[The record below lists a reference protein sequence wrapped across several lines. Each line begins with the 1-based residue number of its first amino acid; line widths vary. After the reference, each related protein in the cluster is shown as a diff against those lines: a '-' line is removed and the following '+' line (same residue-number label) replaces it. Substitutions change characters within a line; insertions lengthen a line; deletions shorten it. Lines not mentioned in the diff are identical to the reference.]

1 MAWLPGGLAE
11 LRWGALVALFVAALA
26 TLAVYLVQYA
36 LLALRRGRPAPP
48 AAAAPAEQRDELLEE
63 GGSVLAWALSRGSW
77 RRQWRRA
84 WVAALRA
91 EAAERADSQLL
102 TFEEDDPAE
111 PLELAVKE
119 VTSVVKSAGEKV
131 VSCNVVGDSVKFLVA
146 VSAPPPAAA
155 EPQSYFVKLSPV
167 HLQLQLYVKDKGEDV
182 KVEWFLI
189 NTDEINFEIQPAVQ
203 ECSTGLVSSQLL
215 QAGITPIKSVEQ
227 IFLSADL
234 ICSLRGVQ
242 SSAESLKHHH
252 KEQTAGTCA
261 ISETLRDVLKNL
273 FSSASPSVV
282 LSVRPADTKEVQ
294 GTSPPKPPRAHELR
308 LLVRNIEVKLSD
320 LRAAGSTDL
329 VCIVQLN
336 DPMQKFSSSV
346 AKNAAHPFW
355 KEEFIFELS
364 AKSKALQLQIAE
376 DGKLDSPFS
385 GKVTVPLDLF
395 RKQPSG
401 QHSFALTSGA
411 RESSSE
417 PGLGSISA
425 EFSFIEPSEL
435 KARQVSSPVL
445 ATKIEKD
452 RTVMPCGTVVT
463 TVTAVRTKPRLEG
476 RASPLSTDSPVKTP
490 VKVKVTEKDFTVEAL
505 HSHGAPVSKTL
516 SSSDTELLVLNG
528 TDPVAEAAIRQ
539 LSESAKQKL
548 KSPRKKSTI
557 IISGVSKTSLS
568 QDSEASLMMDYA
580 AAMDSSCRE
589 ADPPTVEE
597 AVAKIAS
604 DKKQPLSASERVP
617 GTDPQQS
624 THKTWGLENGSQ
636 QWDTSTL
643 LDQTSEEISGSSLSV
658 SETGSMKK
666 SKGGILKKSAKLF
679 FRRQHHQKDP
689 GMSQSH
695 NDLVFLQQPLSEE
708 SRKKGGTLSRILS
721 KKLLS
726 RNKSKNKLNGA
737 SGEPY
742 L

>member
-1 MAWLPGGLAE
+1 
-11 LRWGALVALFVAALA
+11 
-26 TLAVYLVQYA
+26 
-36 LLALRRGRPAPP
+36 
-48 AAAAPAEQRDELLEE
+48 
-63 GGSVLAWALSRGSW
+63 
-77 RRQWRRA
+77 
-84 WVAALRA
+84 
-91 EAAERADSQLL
+91 DSQLL

-155 EPQSYFVKLSPV
+155 EAQSYFVELSPV

-189 NTDEINFEIQPAVQ
+189 NTNEINFEIQPAVQ
-203 ECSTGLVSSQLL
+203 EG
-215 QAGITPIKSVEQ
+215 
-227 IFLSADL
+227 
-234 ICSLRGVQ
+234 
-242 SSAESLKHHH
+242 
-252 KEQTAGTCA
+252 QTAGTCA

-282 LSVRPADTKEVQ
+282 LSVRPAETKEVQNVQNTSLLPQ

-308 LLVRNIEVKLSD
+308 LLVRNIAVELSD
-320 LRAAGSTDL
+320 PRAAGSTDL
-329 VCIVQLN
+329 VCIVELN

-364 AKSKALQLQIAE
+364 AKSKALQLQMVE
-376 DGKLDSPFS
+376 DGKLDSPLS

-395 RKQPSG
+395 RKQPCG
-401 QHSFALTSGA
+401 QHSFALSSGA
-411 RESSSE
+411 GESSPE

-425 EFSFIEPSEL
+425 EFSFIDPSEL

-476 RASPLSTDSPVKTP
+476 RSSPLGTDSPVKTP

-597 AVAKIAS
+597 AVAKITS
-604 DKKQPLSASERVP
+604 DEKQSLGASERVP

-624 THKTWGLENGSQ
+624 THKAWALENGSQ

-643 LDQTSEEISGSSLSV
+643 LDQTSEEVSGSSLSV

>member
-36 LLALRRGRPAPP
+36 LLALRRGRPPPAPAPP
-48 AAAAPAEQRDELLEE
+48 VQRDELLEE

-119 VTSVVKSAGEKV
+119 VTSIVKSAGEKV

-155 EPQSYFVKLSPV
+155 EAQSCFVKLSPV

-203 ECSTGLVSSQLL
+203 EG
-215 QAGITPIKSVEQ
+215 
-227 IFLSADL
+227 
-234 ICSLRGVQ
+234 
-242 SSAESLKHHH
+242 
-252 KEQTAGTCA
+252 QTAGTCA
-261 ISETLRDVLKNL
+261 ISETLIDVLKNL
-273 FSSASPSVV
+273 FSSASPSVE
-282 LSVRPADTKEVQ
+282 LSVRPADPKEVQ
-294 GTSPPKPPRAHELR
+294 GTSPPKPPRAHDLK
-308 LLVRNIEVKLSD
+308 LLVRNIAVKPSD

-364 AKSKALQLQIAE
+364 AKSKTLQLQIVE
-376 DGKLDSPFS
+376 DGKLDSPLS
-385 GKVTVPLDLF
+385 GQVTVPLDLF
-395 RKQPSG
+395 RKQPCG
-401 QHSFALTSGA
+401 QHSFAL
-411 RESSSE
+411 SSSE
-417 PGLGSISA
+417 PGPGLGSVTA

-476 RASPLSTDSPVKTP
+476 RSSPLSTDSPVKTP
-490 VKVKVTEKDFTVEAL
+490 VKVKVTEKDFIVEAL

-539 LSESAKQKL
+539 LSQSARQKL

-568 QDSEASLMMDYA
+568 QDSEAALMMDYA

-589 ADPPTVEE
+589 ADPPSVEE
-597 AVAKIAS
+597 AVAEITS
-604 DKKQPLSASERVP
+604 DKKQSLDASERVP
-617 GTDPQQS
+617 GSDPQQS
-624 THKTWGLENGSQ
+624 THKAWALENGSQ

-726 RNKSKNKLNGA
+726 RNKSRSKLNGA

>member
-1 MAWLPGGLAE
+1 
-11 LRWGALVALFVAALA
+11 
-26 TLAVYLVQYA
+26 
-36 LLALRRGRPAPP
+36 
-48 AAAAPAEQRDELLEE
+48 
-63 GGSVLAWALSRGSW
+63 
-77 RRQWRRA
+77 
-84 WVAALRA
+84 
-91 EAAERADSQLL
+91 DSQSL

-146 VSAPPPAAA
+146 VSASPPAAA
-155 EPQSYFVKLSPV
+155 EAQSYFVKLSPV
-167 HLQLQLYVKDKGEDV
+167 HLQLQLYVKDKGDDV
-182 KVEWFLI
+182 KVEWLLI
-189 NTDEINFEIQPAVQ
+189 NTNEINFEIQPAVQ
-203 ECSTGLVSSQLL
+203 EG
-215 QAGITPIKSVEQ
+215 QA
-227 IFLSADL
+227 
-234 ICSLRGVQ
+234 
-242 SSAESLKHHH
+242 
-252 KEQTAGTCA
+252 AGACA

-294 GTSPPKPPRAHELR
+294 NVQTTSLVPQGTSPPKPPRAHDLK
-308 LLVRNIEVKLSD
+308 LLVRNIAVELSD
-320 LRAAGSTDL
+320 PRAAGSTDL

-376 DGKLDSPFS
+376 DGKLDSPLS

-401 QHSFALTSGA
+401 QHSFSLSSGA

-417 PGLGSISA
+417 PGLGSITA

-476 RASPLSTDSPVKTP
+476 RSSPLSTDSPVKTP

-589 ADPPTVEE
+589 ADPPTVQE
-597 AVAKIAS
+597 AAGKITS
-604 DKKQPLSASERVP
+604 DKKEPLDASEGAP
-617 GTDPQQS
+617 GTEQQQS
-624 THKTWGLENGSQ
+624 THKAWGLENGSQ
-636 QWDTSTL
+636 RWDTSTL

-695 NDLVFLQQPLSEE
+695 NDLVFLQQPLAEE
-708 SRKKGGTLSRILS
+708 GRKKGGTLSRILS

-726 RNKSKNKLNGA
+726 RNKSKSKLNGA

-742 L
+742 

>member
-1 MAWLPGGLAE
+1 A
-11 LRWGALVALFVAALA
+11 
-26 TLAVYLVQYA
+26 
-36 LLALRRGRPAPP
+36 
-48 AAAAPAEQRDELLEE
+48 QRDELLEE

-146 VSAPPPAAA
+146 VSAPLPEAA
-155 EPQSYFVKLSPV
+155 EAQSYFVKLSPV

-189 NTDEINFEIQPAVQ
+189 NTNEIDFEIQPAVQ
-203 ECSTGLVSSQLL
+203 EVST
-215 QAGITPIKSVEQ
+215 
-227 IFLSADL
+227 
-234 ICSLRGVQ
+234 
-242 SSAESLKHHH
+242 
-252 KEQTAGTCA
+252 GTCA

-282 LSVRPADTKEVQ
+282 LSVRPADAKEVQNVQNTSLLPQ
-294 GTSPPKPPRAHELR
+294 GTSPPKPPRAHDLK
-308 LLVRNIEVKLSD
+308 LLVRNIAVELSD
-320 LRAAGSTDL
+320 PRAAGSTDL

-346 AKNAAHPFW
+346 GKNAAHPFW

-364 AKSKALQLQIAE
+364 AKSKALQLQIVE

-401 QHSFALTSGA
+401 QHSFALSSGA
-411 RESSSE
+411 GESSSEAE
-417 PGLGSISA
+417 PGLGSITA

-589 ADPPTVEE
+589 ADPPSVEE
-597 AVAKIAS
+597 PVEKITS
-604 DKKQPLSASERVP
+604 DKKEPSDASERVP
-617 GTDPQQS
+617 GTEPQQS
-624 THKTWGLENGSQ
+624 TPKTWSLENGSQ

-643 LDQTSEEISGSSLSV
+643 LDHTSEEISGSSLSV

-695 NDLVFLQQPLSEE
+695 NDLVFLQQPLAEE

-726 RNKSKNKLNGA
+726 RNKSKSKLNGA

-742 L
+742 

>member
-11 LRWGALVALFVAALA
+11 LRWGALVALFVVALA

-36 LLALRRGRPAPP
+36 LLALRRGRPAP
-48 AAAAPAEQRDELLEE
+48 AAAAPVPRRDELLEE

-131 VSCNVVGDSVKFLVA
+131 VSCNVVGDAVKFLVA

-155 EPQSYFVKLSPV
+155 EAQKYFVKLSPV

-182 KVEWFLI
+182 KVEWILI
-189 NTDEINFEIQPAVQ
+189 NINEINFEIQPAVQ
-203 ECSTGLVSSQLL
+203 EG
-215 QAGITPIKSVEQ
+215 
-227 IFLSADL
+227 
-234 ICSLRGVQ
+234 
-242 SSAESLKHHH
+242 
-252 KEQTAGTCA
+252 QTAGTCA
-261 ISETLRDVLKNL
+261 ISETLRDELKNL

-282 LSVRPADTKEVQ
+282 LSVRPADAKEVQNVQNTSLLPQ
-294 GTSPPKPPRAHELR
+294 GTSPPKPPRAHDLR
-308 LLVRNIEVKLSD
+308 LLVRNISVELSD

-336 DPMQKFSSSV
+336 EPMQKFSSSV

-364 AKSKALQLQIAE
+364 AKSKALQLQIVE
-376 DGKLDSPFS
+376 DGKLDSPFC

-395 RKQPSG
+395 RKQPCG
-401 QHSFALTSGA
+401 QHSFALSSGA

-435 KARQVSSPVL
+435 KARPVSSPVL

-476 RASPLSTDSPVKTP
+476 RSSPLSTDSPVKTP

-589 ADPPTVEE
+589 ADPPRVEE
-597 AVAKIAS
+597 AVGKTTS
-604 DKKQPLSASERVP
+604 EEKQSLGASERVP
-617 GTDPQQS
+617 EPDPQPG
-624 THKTWGLENGSQ
+624 TPKAWALENGSQ

-695 NDLVFLQQPLSEE
+695 NDLVFLQQPLAEQSH
-708 SRKKGGTLSRILS
+708 KKGGTLSRILS

-726 RNKSKNKLNGA
+726 RNKSKSKLNGA

>member
-36 LLALRRGRPAPP
+36 LLALRRGRPPP
-48 AAAAPAEQRDELLEE
+48 APAAPVQRDELLEE

-146 VSAPPPAAA
+146 VSAPPPTAA
-155 EPQSYFVKLSPV
+155 EAQSYFVKLSPV

-189 NTDEINFEIQPAVQ
+189 NTEEINFEIQPAVQ
-203 ECSTGLVSSQLL
+203 EG
-215 QAGITPIKSVEQ
+215 
-227 IFLSADL
+227 
-234 ICSLRGVQ
+234 
-242 SSAESLKHHH
+242 
-252 KEQTAGTCA
+252 QTAGTCA

-273 FSSASPSVV
+273 FSSASPSVE

-294 GTSPPKPPRAHELR
+294 NVQNTSLLPQGTSPPKPPRAHDLK
-308 LLVRNIEVKLSD
+308 LLVRNIAAEPSD

-329 VCIVQLN
+329 VCIAQLN

-364 AKSKALQLQIAE
+364 AKSKALQLQIVE
-376 DGKLDSPFS
+376 DGKLDSALS
-385 GKVTVPLDLF
+385 GQVTVPLDLF

-401 QHSFALTSGA
+401 QHSFALSSGA
-411 RESSSE
+411 GESGSE
-417 PGLGSISA
+417 PGLASISA

-476 RASPLSTDSPVKTP
+476 RSSPLSTDSPVKTP
-490 VKVKVTEKDFTVEAL
+490 VKVKVTEKDFIVEAL

-539 LSESAKQKL
+539 LSQSAKQKL

-589 ADPPTVEE
+589 ADAPTVEE
-597 AVAKIAS
+597 AVAKITS
-604 DKKQPLSASERVP
+604 DKKQSLDASERVP

-624 THKTWGLENGSQ
+624 THKAWGLENGSQ

-643 LDQTSEEISGSSLSV
+643 LDQTSEEMSGSSLSV

>member
-36 LLALRRGRPAPP
+36 LLALRRGRPPP
-48 AAAAPAEQRDELLEE
+48 APAAPERRDELLEE

-131 VSCNVVGDSVKFLVA
+131 VSCNVVGDSVQFLVA
-146 VSAPPPAAA
+146 A
-155 EPQSYFVKLSPV
+155 EAQSYFVKLSPV
-167 HLQLQLYVKDKGEDV
+167 HLQLQLYVKDKGDDV

-203 ECSTGLVSSQLL
+203 EG
-215 QAGITPIKSVEQ
+215 QA
-227 IFLSADL
+227 
-234 ICSLRGVQ
+234 
-242 SSAESLKHHH
+242 
-252 KEQTAGTCA
+252 AGTCA

-273 FSSASPSVV
+273 FSSASPSVE

-294 GTSPPKPPRAHELR
+294 NVQSTSLLPQGTSPPKPPRAHDLK
-308 LLVRNIEVKLSD
+308 LLVRNIVVEPGD

-364 AKSKALQLQIAE
+364 AKSKALQLQIVE
-376 DGKLDSPFS
+376 DGKLDSAS
-385 GKVTVPLDLF
+385 LGQVTVPLDLF
-395 RKQPSG
+395 RKQPCG
-401 QHSFALTSGA
+401 QHSFALSRVTG
-411 RESSSE
+411 ESSSE
-417 PGLGSISA
+417 PDPGLGSISA

-476 RASPLSTDSPVKTP
+476 RSSPLGTDSPVKTP
-490 VKVKVTEKDFTVEAL
+490 VKVKVTEKDFIAEAL
-505 HSHGAPVSKTL
+505 HSQGAPVSKTL

-539 LSESAKQKL
+539 LSQSAKQKL

-597 AVAKIAS
+597 AVAKITS
-604 DKKQPLSASERVP
+604 DQKQSLDASERVP
-617 GTDPQQS
+617 GTDPQQG
-624 THKTWGLENGSQ
+624 THKAWGLENGSQ

-666 SKGGILKKSAKLF
+666 SKDDCYA
-679 FRRQHHQKDP
+679 
-689 GMSQSH
+689 SQ
-695 NDLVFLQQPLSEE
+695 N
-708 SRKKGGTLSRILS
+708 
-721 KKLLS
+721 
-726 RNKSKNKLNGA
+726 
-737 SGEPY
+737 
-742 L
+742 

>member
-1 MAWLPGGLAE
+1 
-11 LRWGALVALFVAALA
+11 
-26 TLAVYLVQYA
+26 Q
-36 LLALRRGRPAPP
+36 
-48 AAAAPAEQRDELLEE
+48 
-63 GGSVLAWALSRGSW
+63 
-77 RRQWRRA
+77 
-84 WVAALRA
+84 
-91 EAAERADSQLL
+91 
-102 TFEEDDPAE
+102 
-111 PLELAVKE
+111 
-119 VTSVVKSAGEKV
+119 V

-155 EPQSYFVKLSPV
+155 EAQSYFVKLSPV

-189 NTDEINFEIQPAVQ
+189 NTNEINFEIQPAVQ
-203 ECSTGLVSSQLL
+203 EVT
-215 QAGITPIKSVEQ
+215 
-227 IFLSADL
+227 
-234 ICSLRGVQ
+234 
-242 SSAESLKHHH
+242 
-252 KEQTAGTCA
+252 GTCA
-261 ISETLRDVLKNL
+261 IPEMLRDVLKNL

-294 GTSPPKPPRAHELR
+294 NVQTTSLLPQGTSPPKPPRAHDLK
-308 LLVRNIEVKLSD
+308 LLVRNIAVELSD

-376 DGKLDSPFS
+376 DGKLDSPLS
-385 GKVTVPLDLF
+385 GMVTVPLDLF

-401 QHSFALTSGA
+401 QHSFALSSGA
-411 RESSSE
+411 REGSSE
-417 PGLGSISA
+417 PGLGSVTA

-435 KARQVSSPVL
+435 KAKQVSSPVL

-476 RASPLSTDSPVKTP
+476 RSSPLSTDSPVKTP
-490 VKVKVTEKDFTVEAL
+490 VKVKVTEKDFIVEAL

-597 AVAKIAS
+597 AVGKITS
-604 DKKQPLSASERVP
+604 DKKESLDASERGP
-617 GTDPQQS
+617 GTEPQQS
-624 THKTWGLENGSQ
+624 SHKAWGLENGSQ
-636 QWDTSTL
+636 QWDTSTF
-643 LDQTSEEISGSSLSV
+643 LDQTSEEVSGSSLSV

-695 NDLVFLQQPLSEE
+695 NDLVFLQQPLAEE

-726 RNKSKNKLNGA
+726 RNKSKSKLNGA

-742 L
+742 

>member
-36 LLALRRGRPAPP
+36 LLALRRGRPPPAPAPP
-48 AAAAPAEQRDELLEE
+48 VQRDELLEE

-119 VTSVVKSAGEKV
+119 VTSIVKSAGEKV

-155 EPQSYFVKLSPV
+155 EAQSCFVKLSPV

-203 ECSTGLVSSQLL
+203 EG
-215 QAGITPIKSVEQ
+215 
-227 IFLSADL
+227 
-234 ICSLRGVQ
+234 
-242 SSAESLKHHH
+242 
-252 KEQTAGTCA
+252 QTAGTCA
-261 ISETLRDVLKNL
+261 ISETLIDVLKNL
-273 FSSASPSVV
+273 FSSASPSVE
-282 LSVRPADTKEVQ
+282 LSVRPADPKEVQNVQNTSLLPQ
-294 GTSPPKPPRAHELR
+294 GTSPPKPPRAHDLK
-308 LLVRNIEVKLSD
+308 LLVRNIAVKPSD

-364 AKSKALQLQIAE
+364 AKSKTLQLQIVE
-376 DGKLDSPFS
+376 DGKLDSPLS
-385 GKVTVPLDLF
+385 GQVTVPLDLF
-395 RKQPSG
+395 RKQPCG
-401 QHSFALTSGA
+401 QHSFAL
-411 RESSSE
+411 SSSE
-417 PGLGSISA
+417 PGPGLGSVTA

-476 RASPLSTDSPVKTP
+476 RSSPLSTDSPVKTP
-490 VKVKVTEKDFTVEAL
+490 VKVKVTEKDFIVEAL

-539 LSESAKQKL
+539 LSQSARQKL

-568 QDSEASLMMDYA
+568 QDSEAALMMDYA

-589 ADPPTVEE
+589 ADPPSVEE
-597 AVAKIAS
+597 AVAEITS
-604 DKKQPLSASERVP
+604 DKKQSLDASERVP
-617 GTDPQQS
+617 GSDPQQS
-624 THKTWGLENGSQ
+624 THKAWALENGSQ

-726 RNKSKNKLNGA
+726 RNKSRSKLNGA

>member
-1 MAWLPGGLAE
+1 
-11 LRWGALVALFVAALA
+11 
-26 TLAVYLVQYA
+26 
-36 LLALRRGRPAPP
+36 
-48 AAAAPAEQRDELLEE
+48 
-63 GGSVLAWALSRGSW
+63 
-77 RRQWRRA
+77 
-84 WVAALRA
+84 
-91 EAAERADSQLL
+91 DSQLL

-119 VTSVVKSAGEKV
+119 VTSIVKSAGEKV

-155 EPQSYFVKLSPV
+155 EAQLYFVKLSPV
-167 HLQLQLYVKDKGEDV
+167 HLQLQLYVKDKGDV
-182 KVEWFLI
+182 KVEWILI
-189 NTDEINFEIQPAVQ
+189 NNNEINFEIQPAVQ
-203 ECSTGLVSSQLL
+203 EVT
-215 QAGITPIKSVEQ
+215 
-227 IFLSADL
+227 
-234 ICSLRGVQ
+234 
-242 SSAESLKHHH
+242 
-252 KEQTAGTCA
+252 GTCA

-282 LSVRPADTKEVQ
+282 LSVRPADAKEVQNVQNTSLLPQ
-294 GTSPPKPPRAHELR
+294 GTSPPKPPRAHDLR
-308 LLVRNIEVKLSD
+308 LLVRNISVELSD
-320 LRAAGSTDL
+320 PRAAGSTDL

-336 DPMQKFSSSV
+336 EPMQKFSSSV

-364 AKSKALQLQIAE
+364 AKSKALQLQIVE
-376 DGKLDSPFS
+376 DGKLDSPLS

-395 RKQPSG
+395 RKQPCG
-401 QHSFALTSGA
+401 QHSFALSSGA

-435 KARQVSSPVL
+435 KARPVSSPVL

-476 RASPLSTDSPVKTP
+476 RSSPLSTDSPVKTP

-589 ADPPTVEE
+589 ADPPRVEE
-597 AVAKIAS
+597 AVGKTTS
-604 DKKQPLSASERVP
+604 EEKQSLGASERAP
-617 GTDPQQS
+617 GPEPQGQKES
-624 THKTWGLENGSQ
+624 LGTHKAWALENGSQ

-695 NDLVFLQQPLSEE
+695 NDLVFLQQPLAEQSH
-708 SRKKGGTLSRILS
+708 KKGGTLSRILS

-726 RNKSKNKLNGA
+726 RNKSKSKLNGA

-742 L
+742 

>member
-1 MAWLPGGLAE
+1 ATTAGLRPPPPAEGSGAAAPLWSSMAWLPGGLAE

-36 LLALRRGRPAPP
+36 LLALRRRRPQPP
-48 AAAAPAEQRDELLEE
+48 PPLPPPPPPLRPPLRDELREE
-63 GGSVLAWALSRGSW
+63 GGSVLAWALSLGSW

-84 WVAALRA
+84 WVAALRE

-102 TFEEDDPAE
+102 TFEEDDPPE

-119 VTSVVKSAGEKV
+119 VISVVKSAEEKV
-131 VSCNVVGDSVKFLVA
+131 VSCNVVGESVKFVF
-146 VSAPPPAAA
+146 AA
-155 EPQSYFVKLSPV
+155 EAQSYSVKLSPL
-167 HLQLQLYVKDKGEDV
+167 HLQLRISVKDKGEDV
-182 KVEWFLI
+182 RVEWSLI
-189 NTDEINFEIQPAVQ
+189 NTHEINFEIQPAVQ
-203 ECSTGLVSSQLL
+203 EVS
-215 QAGITPIKSVEQ
+215 
-227 IFLSADL
+227 
-234 ICSLRGVQ
+234 Q
-242 SSAESLKHHH
+242 SG
-252 KEQTAGTCA
+252 QTAGTCA
-261 ISETLRDVLKNL
+261 ISETLRDDLKNL

-294 GTSPPKPPRAHELR
+294 NVQNTSLLPQGTSPPKPPRAHELK
-308 LLVRNIEVKLSD
+308 LLVKNIALN
-320 LRAAGSTDL
+320 LTHHCAAGSTDL
-329 VCIVQLN
+329 VCIAQLN

-355 KEEFIFELS
+355 KEEFVFELS
-364 AKSKALQLQIAE
+364 AKSKALQLQIVE
-376 DGKLDSPFS
+376 DGKLDSPLS
-385 GKVTVPLDLF
+385 AKVTVPLDLF

-401 QHSFALTSGA
+401 QQSFALNSGA
-411 RESSSE
+411 SE
-417 PGLGSISA
+417 GSPGPGLGSISA
-425 EFSFIEPSEL
+425 EFSFIEPNEL
-435 KARQVSSPVL
+435 KTRQVSSPVL

-490 VKVKVTEKDFTVEAL
+490 VKVKVTEKDFSVEAL

-580 AAMDSSCRE
+580 AAMDSSCKE

-597 AVAKIAS
+597 AAAKIPS
-604 DKKQPLSASERVP
+604 DEKLSLGASEIVP
-617 GTDPQQS
+617 DTDPQQS
-624 THKTWGLENGSQ
+624 THKAWGLENGSQ

-643 LDQTSEEISGSSLSV
+643 LDQTSEEMSGSSLSV
-658 SETGSMKK
+658 SESGSMKK
-666 SKGGILKKSAKLF
+666 SKG
-679 FRRQHHQKDP
+679 
-689 GMSQSH
+689 
-695 NDLVFLQQPLSEE
+695 
-708 SRKKGGTLSRILS
+708 
-721 KKLLS
+721 
-726 RNKSKNKLNGA
+726 
-737 SGEPY
+737 
-742 L
+742 

>member
-1 MAWLPGGLAE
+1 
-11 LRWGALVALFVAALA
+11 
-26 TLAVYLVQYA
+26 
-36 LLALRRGRPAPP
+36 AP
-48 AAAAPAEQRDELLEE
+48 RDELLDE

-119 VTSVVKSAGEKV
+119 VVSVVKSAEEKV
-131 VSCNVVGDSVKFLVA
+131 VSCNVVGDSVRFVVA
-146 VSAPPPAAA
+146 VSDPSPAAA
-155 EPQSYFVKLSPV
+155 EPQPYSVRLSPL
-167 HLQLQLYVKDKGEDV
+167 HLQLQLSVKDKGEDV

-189 NTDEINFEIQPAVQ
+189 NTNEINFEIQPAVQ
-203 ECSTGLVSSQLL
+203 EVTG
-215 QAGITPIKSVEQ
+215 T
-227 IFLSADL
+227 
-234 ICSLRGVQ
+234 R
-242 SSAESLKHHH
+242 
-252 KEQTAGTCA
+252 A
-261 ISETLRDVLKNL
+261 IPETLRDVLKNL

-294 GTSPPKPPRAHELR
+294 NVQNTSLLPQGTSPPKPPRAHELK
-308 LLVRNIEVKLSD
+308 LLVKNIAVNPPHH
-320 LRAAGSTDL
+320 RAAGSTDL

-364 AKSKALQLQIAE
+364 AKSKALQLQIVE
-376 DGKLDSPFS
+376 DGKMDSPLS

-401 QHSFALTSGA
+401 QQSFALNSEASEG
-411 RESSSE
+411 SSE
-417 PGLGSISA
+417 PGPGLGSISA

-435 KARQVSSPVL
+435 KTRQVSSPVL

-490 VKVKVTEKDFTVEAL
+490 VKVKVTEKDFSVEAL

-580 AAMDSSCRE
+580 AAMDSSCKE
-589 ADPPTVEE
+589 ADPPPVEE
-597 AVAKIAS
+597 AVAKATP
-604 DKKQPLSASERVP
+604 DEKLPLGPSEIVP
-617 GTDPQQS
+617 DTGPQQS
-624 THKTWGLENGSQ
+624 THKAWALENGSQ

-658 SETGSMKK
+658 SESGSMKK

-695 NDLVFLQQPLSEE
+695 NDLVYLQQPLSEE
-708 SRKKGGTLSRILS
+708 TRKKGGTLSRILS
-721 KKLLS
+721 RKLLS
-726 RNKSKNKLNGA
+726 RNKSKGKLNGA
-737 SGEPY
+737 PGEPY
-742 L
+742 

>member
-1 MAWLPGGLAE
+1 
-11 LRWGALVALFVAALA
+11 
-26 TLAVYLVQYA
+26 
-36 LLALRRGRPAPP
+36 
-48 AAAAPAEQRDELLEE
+48 
-63 GGSVLAWALSRGSW
+63 W

-91 EAAERADSQLL
+91 EAARRADSQLL

-131 VSCNVVGDSVKFLVA
+131 VSCNVVGDSVQFLVA

-155 EPQSYFVKLSPV
+155 EAQSYFVKLSPV
-167 HLQLQLYVKDKGEDV
+167 HLQLQLYVKEKGEDV

-189 NTDEINFEIQPAVQ
+189 NTNEINFEIQPAVQ
-203 ECSTGLVSSQLL
+203 EG
-215 QAGITPIKSVEQ
+215 
-227 IFLSADL
+227 
-234 ICSLRGVQ
+234 
-242 SSAESLKHHH
+242 
-252 KEQTAGTCA
+252 QTAGTCA

-294 GTSPPKPPRAHELR
+294 NVQSTSLLPQGTSPPKPPRAHDLK
-308 LLVRNIEVKLSD
+308 LLVRNITAELGD

-364 AKSKALQLQIAE
+364 AKSKALQLQIVE
-376 DGKLDSPFS
+376 DGKLDSPLS
-385 GKVTVPLDLF
+385 GKATVPLDLF
-395 RKQPSG
+395 RKQPCG
-401 QHSFALTSGA
+401 QHSFALSSGA

-476 RASPLSTDSPVKTP
+476 RSSPLGTDSPVKTP

-597 AVAKIAS
+597 AGGEITS
-604 DKKQPLSASERVP
+604 DKKESSDASEKVP

-624 THKTWGLENGSQ
+624 THKAWGLENGSQ

-643 LDQTSEEISGSSLSV
+643 LDQASEEISGSSLSV

-695 NDLVFLQQPLSEE
+695 NDLVFLQQPLAEE

-726 RNKSKNKLNGA
+726 RNKSKSKLNGA

>member
-1 MAWLPGGLAE
+1 AGLRPPLPAGRALEGSGAAAPLWSAMAWLPGGLAE
-11 LRWGALVALFVAALA
+11 LRWGALVVLFVAALA

-36 LLALRRGRPAPP
+36 LLALRRGRPPPP
-48 AAAAPAEQRDELLEE
+48 AAAPVQRDELLEE

-91 EAAERADSQLL
+91 EAAERADSQLFS
-102 TFEEDDPAE
+102 FEEDDPAE

-155 EPQSYFVKLSPV
+155 EAQSYFVKLSPV

-189 NTDEINFEIQPAVQ
+189 NTNEINFEIQPAVQ
-203 ECSTGLVSSQLL
+203 EG
-215 QAGITPIKSVEQ
+215 
-227 IFLSADL
+227 
-234 ICSLRGVQ
+234 
-242 SSAESLKHHH
+242 
-252 KEQTAGTCA
+252 QTAGTCA

-282 LSVRPADTKEVQ
+282 LNVRPADTKEVQNVQSTSLLPQ
-294 GTSPPKPPRAHELR
+294 GTSPPKPPRAHDLR
-308 LLVRNIEVKLSD
+308 LLVRNMAAELSD

-376 DGKLDSPFS
+376 DGKLDSPLS

-401 QHSFALTSGA
+401 QHSFALS
-411 RESSSE
+411 REGSSE
-417 PGLGSISA
+417 PGLGSITA

-476 RASPLSTDSPVKTP
+476 RSSPLSTDSPVKTP

-568 QDSEASLMMDYA
+568 QDSEASLMLDYA

-597 AVAKIAS
+597 AVEKITS
-604 DKKQPLSASERVP
+604 DKKESLDASERVP
-617 GTDPQQS
+617 GTEPQQS
-624 THKTWGLENGSQ
+624 TPKAWGLENGSQ

-695 NDLVFLQQPLSEE
+695 NDLVFLQQPLAEE

-726 RNKSKNKLNGA
+726 RNKSKSKLNGA

>member
-1 MAWLPGGLAE
+1 E

-36 LLALRRGRPAPP
+36 LLALRRGRPPPPPAPAPP
-48 AAAAPAEQRDELLEE
+48 VQRDELLEE

-131 VSCNVVGDSVKFLVA
+131 VSCNVVGDAVKFLFA

-155 EPQSYFVKLSPV
+155 EAQSYFVKLSPV

-189 NTDEINFEIQPAVQ
+189 NTNEINFEIQPAV
-203 ECSTGLVSSQLL
+203 EEG
-215 QAGITPIKSVEQ
+215 
-227 IFLSADL
+227 
-234 ICSLRGVQ
+234 
-242 SSAESLKHHH
+242 
-252 KEQTAGTCA
+252 QTAETCA

-294 GTSPPKPPRAHELR
+294 NVQNTSLLPQGTSPPKPPRAHDLK
-308 LLVRNIEVKLSD
+308 LLVRNIAVKLSD

-364 AKSKALQLQIAE
+364 AKSKALQLQIVE
-376 DGKLDSPFS
+376 DGKLDSPLS
-385 GKVTVPLDLF
+385 EKVTVPLDLF

-401 QHSFALTSGA
+401 QHSFALN
-411 RESSSE
+411 SSE
-417 PGLGSISA
+417 PGPGLGSITA

-476 RASPLSTDSPVKTP
+476 RSSPLSTDSPVKTP

-539 LSESAKQKL
+539 LSASAKQKL

-589 ADPPTVEE
+589 EDPPTVEE
-597 AVAKIAS
+597 AVAKITS
-604 DKKQPLSASERVP
+604 DEKQSLGAPERVP
-617 GTDPQQS
+617 STDPQQS
-624 THKTWGLENGSQ
+624 THKAWGLENGSQ

-708 SRKKGGTLSRILS
+708 GRKKGGTLSRILS

-726 RNKSKNKLNGA
+726 RNKSKSKLNGA

>member
-36 LLALRRGRPAPP
+36 LLALRRRRPPPVPAP
-48 AAAAPAEQRDELLEE
+48 AAPAPRDELLDE

-102 TFEEDDPAE
+102 TFEEDDPPE

-119 VTSVVKSAGEKV
+119 VISVVKSAEEKV
-131 VSCNVVGDSVKFLVA
+131 VSCNVVGDSVRFVVA
-146 VSAPPPAAA
+146 VSDPSPAAA
-155 EPQSYFVKLSPV
+155 EPRSYSVKLSPL
-167 HLQLQLYVKDKGEDV
+167 HLQLQLSVKDKGEDV

-189 NTDEINFEIQPAVQ
+189 NTNEINFEIQPAVQ
-203 ECSTGLVSSQLL
+203 EG
-215 QAGITPIKSVEQ
+215 
-227 IFLSADL
+227 
-234 ICSLRGVQ
+234 
-242 SSAESLKHHH
+242 
-252 KEQTAGTCA
+252 QTAGTCA
-261 ISETLRDVLKNL
+261 IPETLRDVLKNL

-294 GTSPPKPPRAHELR
+294 NVQNTSLPPQGTSPPKPPRAHELK
-308 LLVRNIEVKLSD
+308 LLVKNIAVNPAHH
-320 LRAAGSTDL
+320 RAAGSTDL
-329 VCIVQLN
+329 VCIAQLN

-364 AKSKALQLQIAE
+364 AKSKALQLQIVE
-376 DGKLDSPFS
+376 DGKTDSPLS

-401 QHSFALTSGA
+401 QQSFAL
-411 RESSSE
+411 SSE
-417 PGLGSISA
+417 ASEGSSELGPGLGSISA

-435 KARQVSSPVL
+435 KTRQVSSPVL

-490 VKVKVTEKDFTVEAL
+490 VKVKVTEKDFSVEAL

-580 AAMDSSCRE
+580 AAMDSSCPKE
-589 ADPPTVEE
+589 ADPPPVEE
-597 AVAKIAS
+597 AVAKPTPGE
-604 DKKQPLSASERVP
+604 KLPLGPSETAP
-617 GTDPQQS
+617 DTAPQQS
-624 THKTWGLENGSQ
+624 THKAWGLENGSQ

-643 LDQTSEEISGSSLSV
+643 LDQTSESISGSSLSV
-658 SETGSMKK
+658 SESGSVKK
-666 SKGGILKKSAKLF
+666 SKEDCYA
-679 FRRQHHQKDP
+679 
-689 GMSQSH
+689 SQ
-695 NDLVFLQQPLSEE
+695 N
-708 SRKKGGTLSRILS
+708 
-721 KKLLS
+721 
-726 RNKSKNKLNGA
+726 
-737 SGEPY
+737 
-742 L
+742 

>member
-1 MAWLPGGLAE
+1 
-11 LRWGALVALFVAALA
+11 
-26 TLAVYLVQYA
+26 
-36 LLALRRGRPAPP
+36 
-48 AAAAPAEQRDELLEE
+48 
-63 GGSVLAWALSRGSW
+63 
-77 RRQWRRA
+77 
-84 WVAALRA
+84 
-91 EAAERADSQLL
+91 DSQLL

-119 VTSVVKSAGEKV
+119 VTSIVKSAGEKV
-131 VSCNVVGDSVKFLVA
+131 VSCNVVGDSVKFLVS

-155 EPQSYFVKLSPV
+155 EAQSYFVKLSPV

-203 ECSTGLVSSQLL
+203 EVT
-215 QAGITPIKSVEQ
+215 
-227 IFLSADL
+227 
-234 ICSLRGVQ
+234 
-242 SSAESLKHHH
+242 
-252 KEQTAGTCA
+252 GTCA
-261 ISETLRDVLKNL
+261 ISETLRDVLKSL

-282 LSVRPADTKEVQ
+282 LTVRPADTKEVQ
-294 GTSPPKPPRAHELR
+294 NVQNTSLLPQSPPKPPRAHELK
-308 LLVRNIEVKLSD
+308 LLVRNVAAELGH

-376 DGKLDSPFS
+376 DGKLDSPLF

-401 QHSFALTSGA
+401 QHSFAL
-411 RESSSE
+411 SSE

-476 RASPLSTDSPVKTP
+476 RSSPLSTDSPVKTP

-568 QDSEASLMMDYA
+568 QDSEASLMMDYT
-580 AAMDSSCRE
+580 AAMDSSCKE

-597 AVAKIAS
+597 AVGKITS
-604 DKKQPLSASERVP
+604 DQKESLDASERVP
-617 GTDPQQS
+617 GTEPQQS
-624 THKTWGLENGSQ
+624 STHKAWALENGSQ

-695 NDLVFLQQPLSEE
+695 NDLVFLQQPLAEE

-726 RNKSKNKLNGA
+726 RNKSRSKLNGA

-742 L
+742 

>member
-1 MAWLPGGLAE
+1 
-11 LRWGALVALFVAALA
+11 
-26 TLAVYLVQYA
+26 
-36 LLALRRGRPAPP
+36 
-48 AAAAPAEQRDELLEE
+48 
-63 GGSVLAWALSRGSW
+63 
-77 RRQWRRA
+77 
-84 WVAALRA
+84 
-91 EAAERADSQLL
+91 DSQLF

-119 VTSVVKSAGEKV
+119 VTSIVKSAGEKV

-146 VSAPPPAAA
+146 ISAPLPEAAKA
-155 EPQSYFVKLSPV
+155 QSYFVKLSPV

-189 NTDEINFEIQPAVQ
+189 NTNEINFEIQPAVQ
-203 ECSTGLVSSQLL
+203 EG
-215 QAGITPIKSVEQ
+215 
-227 IFLSADL
+227 
-234 ICSLRGVQ
+234 
-242 SSAESLKHHH
+242 
-252 KEQTAGTCA
+252 QTAGTCA

-282 LSVRPADTKEVQ
+282 LSVRPADAKEVQNVQSTSLLPQ

-308 LLVRNIEVKLSD
+308 LLVRNIALRPSD

-364 AKSKALQLQIAE
+364 AKSKALLLQIVE
-376 DGKLDSPFS
+376 DGKLDSPLS

-401 QHSFALTSGA
+401 QHSFALSSEA

-476 RASPLSTDSPVKTP
+476 RSSPLGTDSPVKTP

-589 ADPPTVEE
+589 AEPPTVEE
-597 AVAKIAS
+597 AVAKITS
-604 DKKQPLSASERVP
+604 DKKQSLGASERVP

-624 THKTWGLENGSQ
+624 THKAWGLENGSQ
-636 QWDTSTL
+636 QWDTSSTL

>member
-1 MAWLPGGLAE
+1 MTSFHNLIKGCSSIWIEKKNQARVFGCELP
-11 LRWGALVALFVAALA
+11 
-26 TLAVYLVQYA
+26 Q
-36 LLALRRGRPAPP
+36 
-48 AAAAPAEQRDELLEE
+48 
-63 GGSVLAWALSRGSW
+63 
-77 RRQWRRA
+77 
-84 WVAALRA
+84 
-91 EAAERADSQLL
+91 DSQLL

-146 VSAPPPAAA
+146 VSSPPPAAA
-155 EPQSYFVKLSPV
+155 EAQSYFVKLSPV

-203 ECSTGLVSSQLL
+203 EG
-215 QAGITPIKSVEQ
+215 
-227 IFLSADL
+227 
-234 ICSLRGVQ
+234 
-242 SSAESLKHHH
+242 
-252 KEQTAGTCA
+252 QTAGTCA
-261 ISETLRDVLKNL
+261 ISETLTDVLKNL
-273 FSSASPSVV
+273 FSSASPSVE

-294 GTSPPKPPRAHELR
+294 NVQNTSLLPQGTSPPKPPRAHDLK
-308 LLVRNIEVKLSD
+308 LLVRNIAVEPSD

-364 AKSKALQLQIAE
+364 AKSKALQLQIVE
-376 DGKLDSPFS
+376 DGKLDSPLS
-385 GKVTVPLDLF
+385 GQVTVPLDLF
-395 RKQPSG
+395 RKQPCG
-401 QHSFALTSGA
+401 QHSFAL
-411 RESSSE
+411 SSSE
-417 PGLGSISA
+417 PGPGLGSITA

-476 RASPLSTDSPVKTP
+476 RSSPLGTDSPVKTP
-490 VKVKVTEKDFTVEAL
+490 VKVKVTEKDFIVEAL

-516 SSSDTELLVLNG
+516 SSSDTELLVLNS

-539 LSESAKQKL
+539 LSQSARQKL

-568 QDSEASLMMDYA
+568 QDSEAALMMDYA

-589 ADPPTVEE
+589 ADPPSVEE
-597 AVAKIAS
+597 AVAKITS
-604 DKKQPLSASERVP
+604 DKKQSLDASERVP
-617 GTDPQQS
+617 GSDPQQS

-726 RNKSKNKLNGA
+726 RNKSRSKLNGA

>member
-1 MAWLPGGLAE
+1 
-11 LRWGALVALFVAALA
+11 
-26 TLAVYLVQYA
+26 
-36 LLALRRGRPAPP
+36 
-48 AAAAPAEQRDELLEE
+48 
-63 GGSVLAWALSRGSW
+63 
-77 RRQWRRA
+77 
-84 WVAALRA
+84 
-91 EAAERADSQLL
+91 DSQLL

-155 EPQSYFVKLSPV
+155 EAQSYFVKLSPV

-203 ECSTGLVSSQLL
+203 EVT
-215 QAGITPIKSVEQ
+215 
-227 IFLSADL
+227 
-234 ICSLRGVQ
+234 
-242 SSAESLKHHH
+242 
-252 KEQTAGTCA
+252 GTCA

-273 FSSASPSVV
+273 FSSASPSVE

-294 GTSPPKPPRAHELR
+294 NVQNTSLLPQGTSPPKPPRAHDLK
-308 LLVRNIEVKLSD
+308 LLVRNIAVKPSD

-364 AKSKALQLQIAE
+364 AKSKALQLQVVE
-376 DGKLDSPFS
+376 DGKLDSPLS
-385 GKVTVPLDLF
+385 WQVSVPLDLF

-401 QHSFALTSGA
+401 QHSFAL
-411 RESSSE
+411 SSSE
-417 PGLGSISA
+417 PGPGLGSISA

-476 RASPLSTDSPVKTP
+476 RSSPLSTDSPVKTP
-490 VKVKVTEKDFTVEAL
+490 VKVKVTEKDFIVEAL

-539 LSESAKQKL
+539 LSQSAKQKL

-597 AVAKIAS
+597 ALAKITS
-604 DKKQPLSASERVP
+604 DKKQSLDASERVP

-624 THKTWGLENGSQ
+624 TPKAWDLENGSQ

-666 SKGGILKKSAKLF
+666 PKGGILKKSAKLF

-695 NDLVFLQQPLSEE
+695 NDLVFLQQPLAEE

-726 RNKSKNKLNGA
+726 RNKSKSKLNGA

-742 L
+742 

>member
-1 MAWLPGGLAE
+1 KHMWCGQGLGKVREMFPIRAGGNLLLLICSS
-11 LRWGALVALFVAALA
+11 LRFPSSFSFL
-26 TLAVYLVQYA
+26 Q
-36 LLALRRGRPAPP
+36 
-48 AAAAPAEQRDELLEE
+48 
-63 GGSVLAWALSRGSW
+63 
-77 RRQWRRA
+77 
-84 WVAALRA
+84 
-91 EAAERADSQLL
+91 
-102 TFEEDDPAE
+102 
-111 PLELAVKE
+111 
-119 VTSVVKSAGEKV
+119 V

-146 VSAPPPAAA
+146 VSAPLPAAA
-155 EPQSYFVKLSPV
+155 EAQSYFVKLSPV

-189 NTDEINFEIQPAVQ
+189 NTDEINFEIQPAAQ
-203 ECSTGLVSSQLL
+203 EG
-215 QAGITPIKSVEQ
+215 
-227 IFLSADL
+227 
-234 ICSLRGVQ
+234 
-242 SSAESLKHHH
+242 
-252 KEQTAGTCA
+252 QTAGTCA
-261 ISETLRDVLKNL
+261 ISETLTDVLKNL
-273 FSSASPSVV
+273 FSSASPSVE
-282 LSVRPADTKEVQ
+282 LSVRPADTKEVQNVQTTSLLPQ
-294 GTSPPKPPRAHELR
+294 GTSPPKPPRAHELK
-308 LLVRNIEVKLSD
+308 LLVRNIAVEPSD
-320 LRAAGSTDL
+320 LRAA
-329 VCIVQLN
+329 VQLN

-346 AKNAAHPFW
+346 AKNALWADPADFVLAGP
-355 KEEFIFELS
+355 LS
-364 AKSKALQLQIAE
+364 GQ
-376 DGKLDSPFS
+376 
-385 GKVTVPLDLF
+385 VTVPLDLF
-395 RKQPSG
+395 RKQPCG
-401 QHSFALTSGA
+401 QHSFAL
-411 RESSSE
+411 SSSE
-417 PGLGSISA
+417 PGPGLGSITA

-476 RASPLSTDSPVKTP
+476 RSSPLSTDSPVKTP
-490 VKVKVTEKDFTVEAL
+490 VKVKVTEKDFIVEAL

-539 LSESAKQKL
+539 LSQSAKQKL

-597 AVAKIAS
+597 NVAKITS
-604 DKKQPLSASERVP
+604 DKKQSLDASERVP

-708 SRKKGGTLSRILS
+708 SRRKGGTLSRMLS

-726 RNKSKNKLNGA
+726 RNKSKSKLNGA